1 MTKFKRLVGFFVVFI
16 AAITIMCTVSFAENN
31 KFLIFDVYDHYDDNC
46 SAIQELELFDNENNK
61 IDYNI
66 LQDSYDSV
74 TKEIPTHWN
83 RSSLWD
89 KTGLNDGNK
98 EYSSSN
104 STIFNYYSDPNS
116 RVWSRFVISIDSGKD
131 VSNIKIWTGP
141 IRIPK
146 KVAVY
151 EADSYD
157 LNTNIKGR
165 ANINLSLLG
174 ECNVP
179 MSTNTI
185 VNEIDTKNLTANTKY
200 NEVNLSWKEVT
211 GAIGYSIKR
220 STTSGGPFE
229 TMQSNIQGT
238 TYTDTNV
245 TTGTT
250 YYYVV
255 TAINDHGQSQD
266 SNEVS
271 ATPIELEVKLAV
283 TAPDKTR
290 VGDEITANIVIHNAT
305 NICAEDIKIAYDTSK
320 LQFIGTEGVNGIKIF
335 KEVKISETTL
345 RYITACL
352 GKTNAANG
360 DKILIQLK
368 FKAIDKG
375 EAKIDITNG
384 RIADNATLEMDVDQ
398 DNCGE
403 KTVLIEPVLK
413 DVNRTGGYT
422 LLDLGIDA
430 WYYGDLAANT
440 DTSKYDADQIIN
452 GAIDDDDLNEIV
464 TQILG
469 NNKYFANIN

>member
-1 MTKFKRLVGFFVVFI
+1 MTKYKRLVGFIVVFI

-46 SAIQELELFDNENNK
+46 SSIQELELFDNENNK

-83 RSSLWD
+83 KSSLWD

-98 EYSSSN
+98 EYSPSN
-104 STIFNYYSDPNS
+104 STIFNYSSDPNS

-179 MSTNTI
+179 IVPNTV

-211 GAIGYSIKR
+211 GAIGYSISVPQLPVALLR
-220 STTSGGPFE
+220 
-229 TMQSNIQGT
+229 QCR
-238 TYTDTNV
+238 
-245 TTGTT
+245 
-250 YYYVV
+250 
-255 TAINDHGQSQD
+255 AI
-266 SNEVS
+266 
-271 ATPIELEVKLAV
+271 
-283 TAPDKTR
+283 
-290 VGDEITANIVIHNAT
+290 
-305 NICAEDIKIAYDTSK
+305 Y
-320 LQFIGTEGVNGIKIF
+320 
-335 KEVKISETTL
+335 KEQHI
-345 RYITACL
+345 
-352 GKTNAANG
+352 
-360 DKILIQLK
+360 
-368 FKAIDKG
+368 
-375 EAKIDITNG
+375 
-384 RIADNATLEMDVDQ
+384 
-398 DNCGE
+398 
-403 KTVLIEPVLK
+403 
-413 DVNRTGGYT
+413 
-422 LLDLGIDA
+422 
-430 WYYGDLAANT
+430 
-440 DTSKYDADQIIN
+440 
-452 GAIDDDDLNEIV
+452 
-464 TQILG
+464 QILT
-469 NNKYFANIN
+469 